1 MNEYNNYTLEQINQA
16 LKDLS
21 LVEKNPIILA
31 TDVGKLREELM
42 NAKQKKIIETYPIRI
57 WQASNGTWKAH
68 VPDDT
73 KERNR
78 KILQGK
84 TRENL
89 ENNILKDYQ
98 NRFDDRLIFANYFA
112 EWLTKVKSQHVQAST
127 IQRNLDDYNKFI
139 KETKLDKMSIANIEP
154 YDIKDLLHSVI
165 NEHHL
170 TRKALGN
177 VKSIF
182 SGIFAY
188 ALDKKDI
195 NENPMDKVGKIENTN
210 IRPVPKKKPKT
221 QVFNKEEWT
230 ALINYI
236 AQHYMEHS
244 PMVSLAILL
253 NSQLGLRVGEL
264 CTIKKK
270 DIDFKELTINID
282 RTEISY
288 RPISSENGQ
297 LVKGKTIHEVTED
310 RTKSDS
316 NRIIQLTDFAIEI
329 IKIVLQLHQSMSV
342 DTEFLFADSNG
353 NHIIRQRFNDC
364 LKYYCN
370 KLSMDAKSSH
380 KIRKTFLSNL
390 FRNGFDIDEV
400 MLIAGHR
407 VKSTTIE
414 HYLFTM
420 ELEEDK
426 HTKLN
431 KAVGINQKIL
441 TQPAVNPSLTA

>member
-1 MNEYNNYTLEQINQA
+1 MNEYNNLTLEQINNA
-16 LKDLS
+16 LKTLS
-21 LVEKNPIILA
+21 TAELSCILSA
-31 TDVGKLREELM
+31 TDVEKRREQLM
-42 NAKQKKIIETYPIRI
+42 NAKQQKIIESYPIRI

-73 KERNR
+73 KPRNR
-78 KILQGK
+78 KVLQGK

-98 NRFDDRLIFANYFA
+98 NRFDNKLVFANYFA
-112 EWLTKVKSQHVQAST
+112 EWLTKVKSQHVQAAT
-127 IQRNLDDYNKFI
+127 LQRNLDDYNKFI
-139 KETKLDKMSIANIEP
+139 KGTKLDKMSIADIEP
-154 YDIKDLLHSVI
+154 YDIKELLHSVI

-182 SGIFAY
+182 SGIFAD
-188 ALDKKDI
+188 ALEKKVI
-195 NENPMDKVGKIENTN
+195 KENPMDKVGKIDNTN
-210 IRPVPKKKPKT
+210 IRPTPKKKPST
-221 QVFNKEEWT
+221 QVFNKEEWGN
-230 ALINYI
+230 LITYI

-264 CTIKKK
+264 CTLKKK
-270 DIDFKELTINID
+270 DIDFKERTINVD
-282 RTEISY
+282 RTETSFI
-288 RPISSENGQ
+288 PISSENGQ
-297 LVKGKTIHEVTED
+297 LIKGKTVHKVTED
-310 RTKSDS
+310 RAKDDS
-316 NRIIQLTDFAIEI
+316 NRIIQLTDFAMEI
-329 IKIVLQLHQSMSV
+329 IKTVLQLHQTLSL

-353 NHIIRQRFNDC
+353 KHIIRQRFNDC
-364 LKYYCN
+364 LRYYCK
-370 KLSMDAKSSH
+370 KLSIDVKSSH

-407 VKSTTIE
+407 VKSTTID

-420 ELEEDK
+420 ELEKDK

-431 KAVGINQKIL
+431 KAVGINKNIL
-441 TQPAVNPSLTA
+441 TQPVVNPSLTA

>member
-1 MNEYNNYTLEQINQA
+1 MNEYNNLTLEQINNA
-16 LKDLS
+16 LKTLS
-21 LVEKNPIILA
+21 TAELSCILSA
-31 TDVGKLREELM
+31 TDVEKRREQLM
-42 NAKQKKIIETYPIRI
+42 NAKQQKILETYPIRI
-57 WQASNGTWKAH
+57 WRSSNGTWKAH

-98 NRFDDRLIFANYFA
+98 NRFDNRLIFANYFA
-112 EWLTKVKSQHVQAST
+112 EWLTKVKAQHVQSST

-139 KETKLDKMSIANIEP
+139 KNTKLDKMSIATIEP
-154 YDIKDLLHSVI
+154 YDIKELLHSMI

-182 SGIFAY
+182 SGIFAH
-188 ALDKKDI
+188 ALDVKDI
-195 NENPMDKVGKIENTN
+195 KENPMDKVGKIENTN
-210 IRPVPKKKPKT
+210 IRPTSKKKPST

-230 ALINYI
+230 TLINYI
-236 AQHYMEHS
+236 AQHYMEHN
-244 PMVSLAILL
+244 PMVSLALLL

-264 CTIKKK
+264 CTLKKK
-270 DIDFKELTINID
+270 DIDFKERTVNID
-282 RTEISY
+282 RTEISF
-288 RPISSENGQ
+288 RPISNENGH
-297 LVKGKTIHEVTED
+297 LVKEKTVHVVTED
-310 RTKSDS
+310 RTKNDS
-316 NRIIQLTDFAIEI
+316 NRIIQLTDFAMEI
-329 IKIVLQLHQSMSV
+329 INIVLQLQQAMSV
-342 DTEFLFADSNG
+342 ETEFLFPNSNG

-364 LKYYCN
+364 LRYYCE
-370 KLSMDAKSSH
+370 KLSMDTKSSH

-420 ELEEDK
+420 ELDEDK

-431 KAVGINQKIL
+431 NAVGINQNIL
-441 TQPAVNPSLTA
+441 TQPTVNPQLTA